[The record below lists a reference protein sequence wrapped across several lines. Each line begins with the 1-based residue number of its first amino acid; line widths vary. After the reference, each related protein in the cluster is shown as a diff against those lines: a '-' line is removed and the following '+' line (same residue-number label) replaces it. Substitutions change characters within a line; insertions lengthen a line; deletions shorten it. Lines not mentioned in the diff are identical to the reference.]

1 MARTEKSILHTFSWS
16 TVSTN
21 FSFRKEIIESFEREY
36 GVSINLQPNQQ
47 NSLVDSGTTSLL
59 LEQMDRLVTEMSPSS
74 DSIIGF
80 IEERSEAIE
89 PISMALL
96 VMNEATWKIMEKKP
110 RDADCMLP
118 MVTIPWFHWSENAV
132 TPRNP
137 KGIQRHD
144 HGTTRITGDADGK
157 RIAISGIGGNFCGLL
172 EGRVADPYTGV
183 RPLFLPGNRGVV
195 ELVPLFEKQ
204 NVRVTINMNGLKTT
218 LYPEPD
224 KKVDYTYSESP
235 KVFYNHGL
243 QLKADG
249 VQVRL
254 RVGKGKEY
262 ELKGEVKVLLGK
274 RINEEDDSSTA
285 LLFHVWLSALN
296 RLLLQQ

>member
-1 MARTEKSILHTFSWS
+1 MARTEKSILHIFSWS

-21 FSFRKEIIESFEREY
+21 FRFQKETIKSFEQEH
-36 GVSINLQPNQQ
+36 GVSINLRPNQQ
-47 NSLVDSGTTSLL
+47 DNLIDSGTTSLL
-59 LEQMDRLVTEMSPSS
+59 LEQMDKLVTEMSSSS
-74 DSIIGF
+74 DSIVGF
-80 IEERSEAIE
+80 IEELSEAIE

-96 VMNEATWKIMEKKP
+96 VTNEATWKIMEKKP
-110 RDADCMLP
+110 MDADCMLP

-132 TPRNP
+132 APGNP

-144 HGTTRITGDADGK
+144 HGTTKITGDADGK
-157 RIAISGIGGNFCGLL
+157 GIVITGIGGNFCGLL
-172 EGRVADPYTGV
+172 EGRVADPYSGV

-195 ELVPLFEKQ
+195 ELVPLYEKQ
-204 NVRVTINMNGLKTT
+204 DLRIAINMNGLETT

-224 KKVDYTYSESP
+224 KKMDYTYSESP

-249 VQVRL
+249 AQVRL

-262 ELKGEVKVLLGK
+262 ELRGEVKVLLGK
-274 RINEEDDSSTA
+274 RVKEEGNSSMT
-285 LLFHVWLSALN
+285 LLSHVWLRALN
-296 RLLLQQ
+296 QLLLQQ